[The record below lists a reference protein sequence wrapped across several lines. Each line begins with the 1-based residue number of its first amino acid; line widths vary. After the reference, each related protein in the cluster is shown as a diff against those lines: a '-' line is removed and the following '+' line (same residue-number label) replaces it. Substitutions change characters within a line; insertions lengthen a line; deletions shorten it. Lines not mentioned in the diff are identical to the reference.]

1 MAEYLPRSPV
11 LFLTG
16 NIIVLQRIL
25 KQKPFNDHG
34 YHMGST
40 AINHPVPDRVKL
52 SFVIFDMR
60 AP

>member
-11 LFLTG
+11 LLLTG
-16 NIIVLQRIL
+16 NIIVLRRIL
-25 KQKPFNDHG
+25 KPFNDHG

-40 AINHPVPDRVKL
+40 AINHPVEDRVKL

-60 AP
+60 AL